1 MTRTIELREFCHSRS
16 GDKSDAL
23 TLSLIPYDT
32 RHYDLIRDQVT
43 AGRVKDYFGSM
54 CQGDVERYEL
64 PNIAALNFVLHK
76 ALGGGCNR
84 TLRFDL
90 HGKALSGP
98 FLDMRVDVPDDF
110 RLPSWGPHGYE
121 ANDADRHVEP

>member
-1 MTRTIELREFCHSRS
+1 MIELREFCHSRS

-23 TLSLIPYDT
+23 TLSLIPYDP
-32 RHYDLIRDQVT
+32 RHYDLIREQVT
-43 AGRVKDYFGSM
+43 SARVKQYFGSM
-54 CQGDVERYEL
+54 CRGDVERYEL
-64 PNIAALNFVLHK
+64 ANIAALNFVLNK

-98 FLDMRVDVPDDF
+98 FLDMLVDVPDDF
-110 RLPSWGPHGYE
+110 ELPENGRFGLEPKRGLPDAE
-121 ANDADRHVEP
+121 AG